1 MRETHLITVKL
12 FNLILILILASLCFL
27 RSTMPDE
34 RNTPDKIFGK
44 QFFGSNESLSEK
56 KCEFDGNLREH
67 KRVEHGEEEVDC
79 QEVKEDSWLHCHQGS
94 NISKT
99 QKHIGFVIL
108 SEKRFS
114 I

>member
-1 MRETHLITVKL
+1 MK
-12 FNLILILILASLCFL
+12 
-27 RSTMPDE
+27 
-34 RNTPDKIFGK
+34 
-44 QFFGSNESLSEK
+44 
-56 KCEFDGNLREH
+56 FDGNLREH